1 MQAQEKAL
9 IGALFMMISYSFDA
23 MVDDDDDGAQIL

>member
-9 IGALFMMISYSFDA
+9 IGALFTMISYSFDA
-23 MVDDDDDGAQIL
+23 MVDDGAQIL